1 MRDREQLIFRQIADF
16 ARIYGVDK
24 IVLFGSRAR
33 KTNRPKSDIDIAVY
47 GCKNFRD
54 FYFDINEKV
63 DTLLTFDIVNMDE
76 ENISKDLLSEIKR
89 DGVVIY
95 EKIQ

>member
-1 MRDREQLIFRQIADF
+1 MRDRERYIFRQIADF
-16 ARIYGVDK
+16 ARSYDVDK

-33 KTNRPKSDIDIAVY
+33 GTNHPKSDIDIAVY

-54 FYFDINEKV
+54 FYFEINEKV
-63 DTLLTFDIVNMDE
+63 ETLLTFDIVNMDE
-76 ENISKDLLSEIKR
+76 KNISDELLSEIER

-95 EKIQ
+95 EKVR

>member
-1 MRDREQLIFRQIADF
+1 MKNKEQRIFKQLSDF
-16 ARIYGVDK
+16 ARQYSVDK
-24 IVLFGSRAR
+24 IILFGSRAR
-33 KTNRPKSDIDIAVY
+33 GNNRPKSDIDIAVY

-63 DTLLTFDIVNMDE
+63 ETLLTFDIINMDE
-76 ENISKDLLSEIKR
+76 KNISTDLLSEIRR

-95 EKIQ
+95 EKIR

>member
-33 KTNRPKSDIDIAVY
+33 KTKRPKSDIDIAVY

>member
-1 MRDREQLIFRQIADF
+1 MQDKEQHIFNQIVDF
-16 ARIYGVDK
+16 ARRYNVNK

-63 DTLLTFDIVNMDE
+63 ETLLTFDIINMDE
-76 ENISKDLLSEIKR
+76 KNISTDLLNEIRR

-95 EKIQ
+95 EKVR

>member
-1 MRDREQLIFRQIADF
+1 MCDREQYIFAQIADF
-16 ARIYGVDK
+16 ARRYNIDK

-76 ENISKDLLSEIKR
+76 ENISAELLSEIKR

-95 EKIQ
+95 EKV

>member
-1 MRDREQLIFRQIADF
+1 MRDREQYIFAQIADF
-16 ARIYGVDK
+16 ARRYNIDK

-63 DTLLTFDIVNMDE
+63 ETLLTFDIINMDE
-76 ENISKDLLSEIKR
+76 ENIADELLSEIKR
-89 DGVVIY
+89 DGVIIY
-95 EKIQ
+95 EKV